1 MKQLFNLTFALIFSY
16 AFYQTH
22 FIIGT
27 DLFIMHKLTYF
38 RSIAGK
44 KRKSLGIDVPT
55 RFGFY

>member
-16 AFYQTH
+16 AFHQTH

-27 DLFIMHKLTYF
+27 DLFIKHKLTNF

-44 KRKSLGIDVPT
+44 RLLSTKQKV
-55 RFGFY
+55 